1 MDKTKVLRYILLAA
15 IVSVT
20 IGVLGEYD
28 LVVIKGVSN
37 YNFEFVL
44 AGFLLLTLTKMF
56 KK

>member
-20 IGVLGEYD
+20 IGVLGEYKW
-28 LVVIKGVSN
+28 VVIKGVSN

-44 AGFLLLTLTKMF
+44 AGFLLLALTKMF

>member
-15 IVSVT
+15 IVLVT

-28 LVVIKGVSN
+28 LVVIKGVSK

-44 AGFLLLTLTKMF
+44 VGFLLLALTKMF